1 MYIINIFIV
10 AQCLYSYETIEST
23 TELNLELNQLLYN
36 NKSESNRMYYDK
48 ILNNLKIAVQY
59 NS

>member
-1 MYIINIFIV
+1 M

-36 NKSESNRMYYDK
+36 NKSKSNRMYYNK

-59 NS
+59 IF